1 MTTRAAQSTTTFR
14 DILSETA
21 SADVRQVVERAVLS
35 SQIAKLANGVHSRR
49 AAYAVKARAVEHVLA
64 KFPDHCR
71 FTALE
76 IVETG
81 DPSAER
87 GVVGISFDYRRA
99 VHLPLSKFTASGRAW
114 VRRARKREVEQ
125 ARRAL
130 ASPTLSLPRPSISR
144 VSLGDQRT
152 VFRLAQEV
160 V

>member
-114 VRRARKREVEQ
+114 VRRA
-125 ARRAL
+125 L